1 MNAAS
6 VLPTMFDAWG
16 SRLKTLLAAV
26 PVAAI
31 VAYFFV
37 SRRRALCAGREPEVG
52 QAQAERANSS
62 VSEAPVEEGQERR
75 REGFKAPKKCE
86 EEKLQLSRQQLHWS
100 YSAGGAPVLLGPG
113 GMVEHQRKVMSPN
126 EKREMDLM
134 LKYQGR
140 GSRTVSG
147 SFEAA
152 KAKKARQT
160 QRKSAKVEETP
171 EVDASFQK
179 MANELSVVELEA
191 MILKPDGKAKKAKK
205 PKGRKKKAF
214 LAEDPEVVEIPELV
228 KVEVTE
234 MATEESEDVPVEV
247 PLEEPAVEVVEATNE
262 GDAKSTEETATASP
276 VAPEPNVSEEPM
288 LQVRSRR
295 GLRKRRRKALLEAEA
310 KKAELAVGEKAAAGK
325 AAAVEAAMVDAD
337 DAKFKEMVED
347 AQEDTTLAEDE
358 PSEDTRDAADDAS
371 SSDAKEPKSTEEE
384 VKEEK
389 IIDSPKDFTVKCS
402 GSTGTEGTWHR
413 TELTTTRKKWADL
426 VDSDDEPS

>member
-1 MNAAS
+1 
-6 VLPTMFDAWG
+6 MFDAWG

-160 QRKSAKVEETP
+160 QRKSAKVGSSQVEETP

-214 LAEDPEVVEIPELV
+214 LAEDPEAGVVIPELV
-228 KVEVTE
+228 TEVTE

-276 VAPEPNVSEEPM
+276 VAPEPNVSEEEPM

>member
-1 MNAAS
+1 
-6 VLPTMFDAWG
+6 MFDAWG

-26 PVAAI
+26 PVTAI
-31 VAYFFV
+31 VAYVFI
-37 SRRRALCAGREPEVG
+37 SRRRALCAGREPKVA

-62 VSEAPVEEGQERR
+62 TVSEAPVEEGERR
-75 REGFKAPKKCE
+75 GEGVKAPKKCE
-86 EEKLQLSRQQLHWS
+86 DEKLQLSRPQLHWS

-113 GMVEHQRKVMSPN
+113 GMVDMQQRKVMSPN

-152 KAKKARQT
+152 KAKKAQKQT
-160 QRKSAKVEETP
+160 QRKKKEAEETAQ
-171 EVDASFQK
+171 VDASFQK

-205 PKGRKKKAF
+205 PKGRKKKACEASP
-214 LAEDPEVVEIPELV
+214 AEEVAEIPL
-228 KVEVTE
+228 VTE
-234 MATEESEDVPVEV
+234 LEVATEESEEIPPDVPVEV
-247 PLEEPAVEVVEATNE
+247 PVEEPAVAEVVEAVEVAEATIE
-262 GDAKSTEETATASP
+262 GDIKSTEDTATASP
-276 VAPEPNVSEEPM
+276 VTPEPANVSEEEPM

-310 KKAELAVGEKAAAGK
+310 KKAELAAAEKSAM
-325 AAAVEAAMVDAD
+325 EAAMVDAD
-337 DAKFKEMVED
+337 DSKFKEMVSED
-347 AQEDTTLAEDE
+347 AQDTTLAEDE
-358 PSEDTRDAADDAS
+358 PEDTRDAADDAS

-413 TELTTTRKKWADL
+413 TELTTRKKWADL

>member
-1 MNAAS
+1 M
-6 VLPTMFDAWG
+6 
-16 SRLKTLLAAV
+16 KTLLAAV
-26 PVAAI
+26 PVTAI
-31 VAYFFV
+31 VAYVFI
-37 SRRRALCAGREPEVG
+37 SRRRALCAGREPKVA

-62 VSEAPVEEGQERR
+62 TVSEAPVEEGERR
-75 REGFKAPKKCE
+75 GEGVKAPKKCE
-86 EEKLQLSRQQLHWS
+86 DEKLQLSRPQLHWS

-113 GMVEHQRKVMSPN
+113 GMVDMQQRKVMSPN

-152 KAKKARQT
+152 KAKKAQKQT
-160 QRKSAKVEETP
+160 QRKKKEAEETAQ
-171 EVDASFQK
+171 VDASFQK

-205 PKGRKKKAF
+205 PKGRKKKACEASP
-214 LAEDPEVVEIPELV
+214 AEEVAEIPL
-228 KVEVTE
+228 VTE
-234 MATEESEDVPVEV
+234 LEVATEESEEIPPDVPVEV
-247 PLEEPAVEVVEATNE
+247 PVEEPAVAEVVEAVEVAEATIE
-262 GDAKSTEETATASP
+262 GDIKSTEDTATASP
-276 VAPEPNVSEEPM
+276 VTPEPANVSEEEPM

-310 KKAELAVGEKAAAGK
+310 KKAELAAAEKSAM
-325 AAAVEAAMVDAD
+325 EAAMVDAD
-337 DAKFKEMVED
+337 DSKFKEMVSED
-347 AQEDTTLAEDE
+347 AQDTTLAEDE
-358 PSEDTRDAADDAS
+358 PEDTRDAADDAS

-413 TELTTTRKKWADL
+413 TELTTRKKWADL

>member
-1 MNAAS
+1 
-6 VLPTMFDAWG
+6 MFDAWG

-26 PVAAI
+26 PVTAI
-31 VAYFFV
+31 VAYVFI
-37 SRRRALCAGREPEVG
+37 SRRRALCAGREPKVA

-62 VSEAPVEEGQERR
+62 TVSEAPVEEGERR
-75 REGFKAPKKCE
+75 GEGVKAPKKCE
-86 EEKLQLSRQQLHWS
+86 DEKLQLSRPQLHWS

-113 GMVEHQRKVMSPN
+113 GMVDMQQRKVMSPN

-152 KAKKARQT
+152 KAKKAQKQT
-160 QRKSAKVEETP
+160 QRKKKEAEETAQ
-171 EVDASFQK
+171 VDASFQK

-191 MILKPDGKAKKAKK
+191 MILKPDGKAAKKAKK
-205 PKGRKKKAF
+205 PKGRKKKACEASP
-214 LAEDPEVVEIPELV
+214 AEEVAEIPVTELV
-228 KVEVTE
+228 
-234 MATEESEDVPVEV
+234 ATEESEEIPPDVPVEV
-247 PLEEPAVEVVEATNE
+247 PVEVVEAAEVIEVVEVAEATIE
-262 GDAKSTEETATASP
+262 GDIKSTTEDTATASP
-276 VAPEPNVSEEPM
+276 VTPEPANVSEEEPM

-310 KKAELAVGEKAAAGK
+310 KKAELAAAEKSAM
-325 AAAVEAAMVDAD
+325 EAAMVDAD
-337 DAKFKEMVED
+337 DSKFKEMVSED
-347 AQEDTTLAEDE
+347 AQDTTLAEDE
-358 PSEDTRDAADDAS
+358 PEDTRDAADDAS

-413 TELTTTRKKWADL
+413 TELTTRKKWADL